1 MKHWETKVECVV
13 LWCWGRSGSQKLT
26 FQDCTGRW
34 KADHWATEV
43 GGSAK
48 KPGAIE
54 GLGHSGSM
62 GCGLKWCGDGYRNK
76 TETGEVIACD
86 DGWEP
91 QELLSRP
98 PPTLVLPQQV
108 PLDFPWLPAWQQALP
123 CGLG

>member
-62 GCGLKWCGDGYRNK
+62 GCGLKWCGDGYLGGSRL
-76 TETGEVIACD
+76 
-86 DGWEP
+86 DGRDAGRVD
-91 QELLSRP
+91 Q
-98 PPTLVLPQQV
+98 
-108 PLDFPWLPAWQQALP
+108 
-123 CGLG
+123 GLGSAC